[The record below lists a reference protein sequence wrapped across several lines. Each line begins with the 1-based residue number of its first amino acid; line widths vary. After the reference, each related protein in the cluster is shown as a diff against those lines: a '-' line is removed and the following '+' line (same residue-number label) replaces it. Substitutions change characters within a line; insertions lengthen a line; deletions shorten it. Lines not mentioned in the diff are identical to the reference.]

1 MSCASSVMPAQQTV
15 SWYLSL
21 CCGNAL
27 TKMRTRVRTCFEG
40 VMWLHSH
47 VLWLQAG
54 DLAKCRGHAPAVAR
68 VMIALVTQQR
78 DAAAELG
85 GELLEQ
91 LLLCTEITIEID
103 EEALVAAGLAQSMPD
118 GAWRTELR
126 LMAICNTYA
135 GKVDA

>member
-1 MSCASSVMPAQQTV
+1 MSCASSVTPAPQTV

-47 VLWLQAG
+47 VLWLQAS
-54 DLAKCRGHAPAVAR
+54 DLAKCLGHAPAVAL

-78 DAAAELG
+78 DAAAELC
-85 GELLEQ
+85 GELAEQ
-91 LLLCTEITIEID
+91 ILLRPEIAIEVE

-118 GAWRTELR
+118 SAW
-126 LMAICNTYA
+126 
-135 GKVDA
+135 